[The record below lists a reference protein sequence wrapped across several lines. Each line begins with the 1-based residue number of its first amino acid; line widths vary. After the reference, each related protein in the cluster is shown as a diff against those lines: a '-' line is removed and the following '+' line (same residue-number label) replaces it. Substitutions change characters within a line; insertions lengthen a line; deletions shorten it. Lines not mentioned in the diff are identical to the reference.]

1 MNVPATAAR
10 RSRGSVIE
18 ASAARLDAM
27 ARARPVLLAP
37 WRAAAGRHACAPPA
51 ERDAFAEAVL
61 RLANVN
67 AGAAALMA
75 ALRLAATTA
84 PGALPRATGAA
95 LAAADLCRK
104 AGAAATQ
111 AAFNARLDLAP
122 RLANWTAADEAAWWR
137 GLVRLSRE
145 APDCVPALAAASGA
159 VLDGC
164 GAANFEGFVAAGLRS
179 GTDRGARLS
188 FFALR
193 SPEARRVL
201 DRLGGAVT
209 LSRLGPQLKA
219 YATALWGRPFP
230 IKELPPAADMPASAR
245 RAAVSSGIV
254 LVPDVF
260 RGVPR
265 AAASDLYRA
274 TVAHATAH
282 LALGAV
288 PFDPGH
294 LKPVQVALVGLVED
308 ARVEALAMRRLP
320 GLRALWAPFHTVEP
334 SHLKTAPA
342 ILARVAR
349 ALFDPEHAD
358 DDGVVAKARALFGAE
373 PDLAD
378 PGLSR
383 RIGGLIGND
392 IGQMR
397 VQFDAKSHV
406 VEPRYRDDNL
416 GLWALPPPPPDAA
429 LQGVDVA
436 VQAVRMEH
444 RPDGDDDA
452 PPDPDDPERRE
463 GAAGRARPIAPD
475 ARGIAVARTPEWDR
489 AAGLERPDWCTI
501 REAPPALGD
510 PAAIDDALARDVG
523 LARRVERLVREARV
537 GRPTRLRRQPDGLDL
552 DIDAAIEAVT
562 ALRAGELPE
571 DRIHTRKVLRARD
584 LAALVLVDV
593 SESTRDR
600 VPGLDA
606 SVLDVETRAVAVLAD
621 AMDRLGDRL
630 ALRAFASDGRD
641 AVRLTRIKDF
651 DGAFDG
657 AAKARLAGLA
667 PGHSTRLGAALRHA
681 GAELAAIAATR
692 RLVLVLTDGAPSD
705 VDVPDPAD
713 LVEDARRAVLS
724 LRGRGVDVFGIT
736 LDPSGQGAGASVFG
750 RANHMPVR
758 RIEDLPARL
767 SDLYFRIARR

>member
-1 MNVPATAAR
+1 MAP
-10 RSRGSVIE
+10 
-18 ASAARLDAM
+18 AARLDAM
-27 ARARPVLLAP
+27 ARARPVLLVP
-37 WRAAAGRHACAPPA
+37 WRAAAGRHAEASTV

-61 RLANVN
+61 GLANVN

-104 AGAAATQ
+104 AGAATTR
-111 AAFNARLDLAP
+111 AAFDARLDLGP
-122 RLANWTAADEAAWWR
+122 RLAMWTAADEVAWWR
-137 GLVRLSRE
+137 GLVRLARE
-145 APDCVPALAAASGA
+145 APDCVPALVAASGA

-164 GAANFEGFVAAGLRS
+164 GPANFEDFVAAGLRS
-179 GTDRGARLS
+179 GTDHAARLA

-201 DRLGGAVT
+201 DRLGAAVT
-209 LSRLGPQLKA
+209 LSRLGPQLRA
-219 YATALWGRPFP
+219 YAAALWGRPFP
-230 IKELPPAADMPASAR
+230 IKELPPAPDMPASAQ

-265 AAASDLYRA
+265 AAAADLYRA

-282 LALGAV
+282 LALGAA

-308 ARVEALAMRRLP
+308 ARVEALAMQRLP
-320 GLRALWAPFHTVEP
+320 GLRTLWAPFHTVEP

-349 ALFDPEHAD
+349 ALFDPRHVD
-358 DDGVVAKARALFGAE
+358 DDGIVAKVRALFGAE
-373 PDLAD
+373 PNLAD

-429 LQGVDVA
+429 LQGIDVA
-436 VQAVRMEH
+436 VQAARIER
-444 RPDGDDDA
+444 RPDRSDA
-452 PPDPDDPERRE
+452 PPDSGDPERRD

-501 REAPPALGD
+501 RDAPPTLGD
-510 PAAIDDALARDVG
+510 AAAIDDALTRDVG
-523 LARRVERLVREARV
+523 LAHRVERLVREARV
-537 GRPTRLRRQPDGLDL
+537 GRPTRLRRQPNGLDL
-552 DIDAAIEAVT
+552 DLDAAIEAMT
-562 ALRAGELPE
+562 ALRMGELPE

-600 VPGLDA
+600 VPALDV

-621 AMDRLGDRL
+621 AMDRLGDRF

-641 AVRLTRIKDF
+641 AVRVTRIKDF
-651 DGAFDG
+651 DGAFDHE
-657 AAKARLAGLA
+657 AKARLAGLA

-681 GAELAAIAATR
+681 GTELAPVAATR

-705 VDVPDPAD
+705 IDVTDPAD

-724 LRGRGVDVFGIT
+724 LRSRGIDVFGIT
-736 LDPSGQGAGASVFG
+736 LDPSGQGAGAAVFG

-758 RIEDLPARL
+758 RVEDLPGRL
-767 SDLYFRIARR
+767 SGLYFRIARR